1 MTLSAKAIST
11 PRWVMLV
18 ILALA
23 LSLLL
28 SACGFKLK
36 QSHNLPFNTLYTN
49 IAENSAFGAQLRR
62 ILLTNSPNLRLAPAP
77 EQAEVQLIELSYSRT
92 QRELSLD
99 PNGHVEDYELQLQ
112 LQFTLIDQLG
122 NTLLAPTTLTIT
134 RDIPN
139 SPETVHAKQMEINSL
154 FADMELSLVDRL
166 VRRLSSLEVR
176 QAYERSQ
183 RTQDSSSAPSDQ
195 QPPVSARSF

>member
-18 ILALA
+18 TLALA

-36 QSHNLPFNTLYTN
+36 QSHNLPFNSLYTN
-49 IAENSAFGAQLRR
+49 VAENSAFGAQLRR
-62 ILLTNSPNLRLAPAP
+62 ILLTNSPNLRLVPAP
-77 EQAEVQLIELSYSRT
+77 EQAEVQLIELSHSRT

-122 NTLLAPTTLTIT
+122 NTLLAPTTLSIT

-166 VRRLSSLEVR
+166 IRRLSSLEVQ

-183 RTQDSSSAPSDQ
+183 RMQDSSSVPSDP

>member
-49 IAENSAFGAQLRR
+49 VAENSAFGAQLRR

-122 NTLLAPTTLTIT
+122 NTLLEPTTLTLT

-166 VRRLSSLEVR
+166 VRRLSSLEVQ
-176 QAYERSQ
+176 QAYERGQ
-183 RTQDSSSAPSDQ
+183 RMRDSSFAPSDQ

>member
-1 MTLSAKAIST
+1 MTLSAKATST

-49 IAENSAFGAQLRR
+49 VAENSAFGAQLRR

-166 VRRLSSLEVR
+166 VRRLSSLEVQ

>member
-62 ILLTNSPNLRLAPAP
+62 ILLTNSPNLRLVPAP

-154 FADMELSLVDRL
+154 FVDMELSLVDRL
-166 VRRLSSLEVR
+166 VRRLSSLEVQ

>member
-49 IAENSAFGAQLRR
+49 VAENSAFGAQLRR

-166 VRRLSSLEVR
+166 VRRLSSLEVQ

>member
-1 MTLSAKAIST
+1 MTLSAKATST

-49 IAENSAFGAQLRR
+49 VAENSAFGAQLRR

-166 VRRLSSLEVR
+166 VRRLSSLEVQ

-195 QPPVSARSF
+195 QSPVSARSF

>member
-99 PNGHVEDYELQLQ
+99 PNGHVDDYELQLQ
-112 LQFTLIDQLG
+112 
-122 NTLLAPTTLTIT
+122 
-134 RDIPN
+134 
-139 SPETVHAKQMEINSL
+139 
-154 FADMELSLVDRL
+154 
-166 VRRLSSLEVR
+166 
-176 QAYERSQ
+176 
-183 RTQDSSSAPSDQ
+183 
-195 QPPVSARSF
+195 

>member
-183 RTQDSSSAPSDQ
+183 RTQDSSSAFSDQ

>member
-166 VRRLSSLEVR
+166 VRRLSSLEV
-176 QAYERSQ
+176 QQTYERSQ

>member
-49 IAENSAFGAQLRR
+49 VAENSAFGAQLRR
-62 ILLTNSPNLRLAPAP
+62 ILLTNSPNLRLVPAP

-154 FADMELSLVDRL
+154 FVDMELSLVDRL
-166 VRRLSSLEVR
+166 VRRLSSLEVQ

>member
-166 VRRLSSLEVR
+166 VRRLSSLEVQ

>member
-49 IAENSAFGAQLRR
+49 VAENSAFGAQLRR
-62 ILLTNSPNLRLAPAP
+62 ILLTNSPNLRLVPAP

-154 FADMELSLVDRL
+154 FVDMELSLVDRL
-166 VRRLSSLEVR
+166 VRRLSSLEVQ

-183 RTQDSSSAPSDQ
+183 RMQDSSSAPSDQ

>member
-49 IAENSAFGAQLRR
+49 VAENSAFGAQLRR
-62 ILLTNSPNLRLAPAP
+62 ILLTNSPNLRLVPAP

-154 FADMELSLVDRL
+154 FVDMELSLVDRL
-166 VRRLSSLEVR
+166 VRRLSSLEVQ
-176 QAYERSQ
+176 QAYERS
-183 RTQDSSSAPSDQ
+183 RRMQDSSSAPSDQ

>member
-49 IAENSAFGAQLRR
+49 VAENSAFGAQLRR

-166 VRRLSSLEVR
+166 VRRLSSLEV
-176 QAYERSQ
+176 QQTYERSQ